1 MLPNCTTKG
10 ATKTYT
16 MSATTSCHFWYRTYI
31 RYLLSHRT
39 EPRLAAMK
47 ESVTR
52 HIACS
57 DGSPPRSYH
66 NPMALSP
73 TLKPLYLGLCISI
86 ELVFVVGHDTSLHA
100 MSQRQHRHPNQHRRK
115 ISSRQHTNG
124 VRPMTST
131 RWIIKRL
138 CRAHITPC
146 PTLKIYYQ
154 LAFLTPGIRPLDAIS
169 RN

>member
-1 MLPNCTTKG
+1 MYQLHKHTT
-10 ATKTYT
+10 T
-16 MSATTSCHFWYRTYI
+16 I
-31 RYLLSHRT
+31 
-39 EPRLAAMK
+39 

-52 HIACS
+52 CLTLS
-57 DGSPPRSYH
+57 TPPLPRSYH
-66 NPMALSP
+66 HEAALSP
-73 TLKPLYLGLCISI
+73 TTTNAYLGLCISI

-100 MSQRQHRHPNQHRRK
+100 MGQRQHRHPNQHRRK

-124 VRPMTST
+124 VRPITST